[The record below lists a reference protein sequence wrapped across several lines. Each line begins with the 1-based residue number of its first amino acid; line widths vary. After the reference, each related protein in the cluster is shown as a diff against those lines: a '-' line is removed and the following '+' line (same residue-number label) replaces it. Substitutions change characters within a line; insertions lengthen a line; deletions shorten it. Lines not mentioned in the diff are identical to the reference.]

1 MYKQGCTLLISTY
14 NWPQALQLCLQSVLK
29 QTILPNEIV
38 IADDGSTNDT
48 KTLIDEFRKT
58 TTIAV
63 KHVWHKDDG
72 FRKTIILNEAI
83 RNSNYAYIIQID
95 GDIII
100 HPKFIQEH
108 LQQMEQGFF
117 IRGSRIL
124 LDEKHTQQYIA
135 TQKTNLHFLSP
146 GVQHRF
152 NAIHSKLLS
161 KIVFAISDKQS
172 PNNVIGCNMSFFKKD
187 FVAVNGYNNDITGWG
202 REDGELAARL
212 INSGILKKQVK
223 NKAIAFHMFHGHFSR
238 DRDEI
243 NMQILKQ
250 AIASKIKTCVNGY
263 STMHEAVVYL

>member
-1 MYKQGCTLLISTY
+1 MHKQGCTLLISTY
-14 NWPQALQLCLQSVLK
+14 NWPQALQICLLSVLQ
-29 QTILPNEIV
+29 QTVMPNEIV

-48 KTLIDEFRKT
+48 KALIDEYRTKT
-58 TTIAV
+58 TIPI
-63 KHVWHKDDG
+63 KHIWHKDEG

-83 RNSNYAYIIQID
+83 RNSTQPYIIQID

-108 LQQMEQGFF
+108 LLYAQQGFF

-124 LDEKHTQQYIA
+124 LDEKNTQNYI
-135 TQKTNLHFLSP
+135 TKQKTNLHFLSS

-152 NAIHSKLLS
+152 NAVHSTILS
-161 KIVFAISDKQS
+161 KIVFAFSDKQN

-187 FVAVNGYNNDITGWG
+187 FIAVNGYNNDITGWG
-202 REDGELAARL
+202 REDGELAARF

-250 AIASKIKTCVNGY
+250 AIASKIKTCTNGY
-263 STMHEAVVYL
+263 STTHDVLVYS